1 MPRATTTMRTAM
13 KRTTTSRI
21 AAFALAGA
29 LSALSLT
36 LAAPGGASFVSG
48 RLLPDAG
55 NAFETIARTEVT
67 IEPARI
73 DVIGIATQADGASP
87 RVRG

>member
-1 MPRATTTMRTAM
+1 M

-29 LSALSLT
+29 LSALTIGVSM
-36 LAAPGGASFVSG
+36 PGWVSFVAG
-48 RLLPDAG
+48 KVQPHAG
-55 NAFETIARTEVT
+55 NAQETIAATEVA
-67 IEPARI
+67 IRPGSI
-73 DVIGIATQADGASP
+73 HVIAIRTQADANAP

>member
-1 MPRATTTMRTAM
+1 MNRPTTTSQTK

-29 LSALSLT
+29 LSALTIGASM
-36 LAAPGGASFVSG
+36 PGGVSFVAG
-48 RLLPDAG
+48 KVLPDAG
-55 NAFETIARTEVT
+55 NAYETIAATEVA
-67 IEPARI
+67 IRPGSI
-73 DVIGIATQADGASP
+73 HVIAIRTQADAAAP

>member
-1 MPRATTTMRTAM
+1 MNRATMTSTAM

-29 LSALSLT
+29 LSALT
-36 LAAPGGASFVSG
+36 LGIAAPGGASFVAG
-48 RLLPDAG
+48 KLLPDAG
-55 NAFETIARTEVT
+55 NAFETIAATEVT

-73 DVIGIATQADGASP
+73 DVIGVRTQADAAAT

>member
-1 MPRATTTMRTAM
+1 MNRAMKTTTAM

-29 LSALSLT
+29 LSALTLT
-36 LAAPGGASFVSG
+36 LAAPGGGSFVAG

-55 NAFETIARTEVT
+55 NPYETIARTEVT
-67 IEPARI
+67 IEPGTI
-73 DVIGIATQADGASP
+73 HVIGVRTQADVAPP

>member
-1 MPRATTTMRTAM
+1 M

-29 LSALSLT
+29 LSALT
-36 LAAPGGASFVSG
+36 LASAMPGGASFVAG
-48 RLLPDAG
+48 KLLPDAG
-55 NAFETIARTEVT
+55 NAFETIAATEVA
-67 IEPARI
+67 IKPGSI
-73 DVIGIATQADGASP
+73 HVIAIRTQADASAT

>member
-1 MPRATTTMRTAM
+1 M

-36 LAAPGGASFVSG
+36 MAAPGGLSSVAG

-55 NAFETIARTEVT
+55 NAFETIAHTEVT
-67 IEPARI
+67 IEPGRV
-73 DVIGIATQADGASP
+73 DVVGIRTQADAASP

>member
-1 MPRATTTMRTAM
+1 M

-36 LAAPGGASFVSG
+36 MAAPGGASYVAG
-48 RLLPDAG
+48 RLLPGAG
-55 NAFETIARTEVT
+55 DAFETIARTEVA
-67 IEPARI
+67 IEPGRI
-73 DVIGIATQADGASP
+73 DVVGIRAQADAAP
-87 RVRG
+87 TRVRG